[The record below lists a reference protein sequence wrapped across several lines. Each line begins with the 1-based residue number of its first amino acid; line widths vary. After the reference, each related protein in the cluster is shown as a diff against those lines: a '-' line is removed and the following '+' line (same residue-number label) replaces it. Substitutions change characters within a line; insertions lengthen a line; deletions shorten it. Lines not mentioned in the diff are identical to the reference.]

1 MSTKRRFVLYVIYA
15 ILGVALIT
23 VANFVNMSQSLQ
35 TYLASFGTALLA
47 IGVIKMLRFRAILAD
62 QEKARE
68 YDTRMTEERTV
79 FLVRR
84 ARSIVFY
91 VSLMVQLLLAVV
103 FQLLDQPVI
112 SQVFCYLTAAQGIG
126 YFIVWR
132 YLDSKY

>member
-47 IGVIKMLRFRAILAD
+47 INVIKMLRFRAILAD